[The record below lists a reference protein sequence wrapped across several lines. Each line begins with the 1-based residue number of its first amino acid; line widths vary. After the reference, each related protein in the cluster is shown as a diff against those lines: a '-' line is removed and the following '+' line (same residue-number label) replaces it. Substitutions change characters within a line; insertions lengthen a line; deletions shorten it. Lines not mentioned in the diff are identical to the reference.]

1 MLIAEP
7 MKGMAKVS
15 WSRKISVAWR
25 TELDLGQ
32 LCPLG
37 NGEATLMTWVR
48 MHPQKFK
55 NLVLIINFLFLM
67 YT

>member
-7 MKGMAKVS
+7 MKGMANVS

-37 NGEATLMTWVR
+37 NDEATLMTWVW